1 MSSSI
6 KIENLSHSFKKQNI
20 FNNMS
25 LNFEKNK
32 IYGLL
37 GKNGAGKTTL
47 LNIMVNQLIQNEGEI
62 EILGK
67 NPKEN
72 IKVLEEVCIVREK
85 EFYSPDFKV
94 GQIFEFSS
102 SFYKSYDKG
111 LEEELCK
118 YFDLNT
124 KKKYKQLS
132 RGMKTILS
140 NIIGICSNS
149 AITIFDEPTIG
160 LDAVNRQEFYNII
173 LDSYIK
179 NPRTII
185 ISTHLIDEIDDL
197 LEHVI
202 ILNEGKI
209 IIDEEIDVIKQKAH
223 YITGNKEELEKL
235 ECIKNIKPKKAFGN
249 AVAYFYYGDFSEN
262 DEKILKNSNIDV
274 GYIGLQDM
282 FVNMTKKEEL

>member
-6 KIENLSHSFKKQNI
+6 KIKNLSHSFKKQKI
-20 FNNMS
+20 FSNMS
-25 LNFEKNK
+25 LNFEENK

-47 LNIMVNQLIQNEGEI
+47 LNIMVNQLIQNEGDI
-62 EILGK
+62 EILG
-67 NPKEN
+67 NNLKEDV
-72 IKVLEEVCIVREK
+72 KVLEEVCVVREK
-85 EFYSPDFKV
+85 EFYSSDFKV
-94 GQIFEFSS
+94 SQVFEFSS
-102 SFYKSYDKG
+102 SFYKNYDKG

-124 KKKYKQLS
+124 KKKYRQLS
-132 RGMKTILS
+132 RGMKTVLS

-173 LDSYIK
+173 LDNYIK
-179 NPRTII
+179 KPRTII

-197 LEHVI
+197 LEHVV

-209 IIDEEIDVIKQKAH
+209 IVDEEIDVIKQKAH

-235 ECIKNIKPKKAFGN
+235 ESIKNIKPKKAFGN
-249 AVAYFYYGDFSEN
+249 TVAYFYYGDFSEN
-262 DEKILKNSNIDV
+262 DEKVIRNSNIEV

-282 FVNMTKKEEL
+282 FVNMTKKEGL

>member
-1 MSSSI
+1 MSNSI
-6 KIENLSHSFKKQNI
+6 RIKNLSHSFKKQKI
-20 FNNMS
+20 FDNVS
-25 LNFEKNK
+25 LNFEENK

-47 LNIMVNQLIQNEGEI
+47 LNIIVNQLIQSEGDI
-62 EILGK
+62 EISGK
-67 NPKEN
+67 NIKEDL
-72 IKVLEEVCIVREK
+72 KVLEDICIVREK
-85 EFYSPDFKV
+85 EFYNSDFKV

-102 SFYKSYDKG
+102 SFYKNYDKA
-111 LEEELCK
+111 LEEKLCK
-118 YFDLNT
+118 YFDLNI
-124 KKKYKQLS
+124 KKKYRQLS

-160 LDAVNRQEFYNII
+160 LDAVNRQEFYNVI
-173 LDSYIK
+173 LDNYIK

-209 IIDEEIDVIKQKAH
+209 IIDEDIDTIKQKAH
-223 YITGNKEELEKL
+223 YITGSREEVEKL
-235 ECIKNIKPKKAFGN
+235 EAIRSVKPKKSFGN
-249 AVAYFYYGDFSEN
+249 TVAYFYYGDFNKN
-262 DEKILKNSNIDV
+262 DENILKNSNIDV

-282 FVNMTKKEEL
+282 FVSMTKKEVL

>member
-1 MSSSI
+1 MSNSI
-6 KIENLSHSFKKQNI
+6 RIKNLSHSFKKQKI
-20 FNNMS
+20 FDNVS
-25 LNFEKNK
+25 LNFEENK

-47 LNIMVNQLIQNEGEI
+47 LNIIVNQLIQNEGDI
-62 EILGK
+62 EISGK
-67 NPKEN
+67 NIKEDL
-72 IKVLEEVCIVREK
+72 KVLEDICIVREK
-85 EFYSPDFKV
+85 EFYNSDFKV

-102 SFYKSYDKG
+102 SFYKNYDKI
-111 LEEELCK
+111 LEEKLCK
-118 YFDLNT
+118 YFDLNI
-124 KKKYKQLS
+124 KKKYRQLS

-149 AITIFDEPTIG
+149 SITIFDEPTIG
-160 LDAVNRQEFYNII
+160 LDAVNRQEFYNVI

-209 IIDEEIDVIKQKAH
+209 IIDEDIDTIKQKAH
-223 YITGNKEELEKL
+223 YITGSREEVEKL
-235 ECIKNIKPKKAFGN
+235 EAIRNAKPKKSFGN
-249 AVAYFYYGDFSEN
+249 TVAYFHYGDFSKN
-262 DEKILKNSNIDV
+262 DENILKNTNIDV

-282 FVNMTKKEEL
+282 FVSMTKKEVL

>member
-1 MSSSI
+1 M
-6 KIENLSHSFKKQNI
+6 N
-20 FNNMS
+20 
-25 LNFEKNK
+25 
-32 IYGLL
+32 
-37 GKNGAGKTTL
+37 
-47 LNIMVNQLIQNEGEI
+47 
-62 EILGK
+62 
-67 NPKEN
+67 
-72 IKVLEEVCIVREK
+72 
-85 EFYSPDFKV
+85 
-94 GQIFEFSS
+94 FSS

-111 LEEELCK
+111 LEEKLCK

-202 ILNEGKI
+202 ILHEGKI
-209 IIDEEIDVIKQKAH
+209 IIDEEVDVIKQKAH

-235 ECIKNIKPKKAFGN
+235 ECIRNIKPKKAFGN
-249 AVAYFYYGDFSEN
+249 TVAYFYYGDFSEN

>member
-1 MSSSI
+1 
-6 KIENLSHSFKKQNI
+6 
-20 FNNMS
+20 
-25 LNFEKNK
+25 
-32 IYGLL
+32 
-37 GKNGAGKTTL
+37 
-47 LNIMVNQLIQNEGEI
+47 
-62 EILGK
+62 
-67 NPKEN
+67 
-72 IKVLEEVCIVREK
+72 
-85 EFYSPDFKV
+85 
-94 GQIFEFSS
+94 
-102 SFYKSYDKG
+102 
-111 LEEELCK
+111 
-118 YFDLNT
+118 
-124 KKKYKQLS
+124 
-132 RGMKTILS
+132 MKTILS

-185 ISTHLIDEIDDL
+185 ISTHLMDEIDDL

>member
-1 MSSSI
+1 MSNSI
-6 KIENLSHSFKKQNI
+6 RIKNLSHSFKKQKI
-20 FNNMS
+20 FDNMS
-25 LNFEKNK
+25 LNFEENK

-47 LNIMVNQLIQNEGEI
+47 LNIIVNQLIQNEGDI
-62 EILGK
+62 EISGK
-67 NPKEN
+67 NIKEDL
-72 IKVLEEVCIVREK
+72 KVLEDICIVREK
-85 EFYSPDFKV
+85 EFYNSDFKV

-102 SFYKSYDKG
+102 NFYKNYDKI
-111 LEEELCK
+111 LEEKLCK
-118 YFDLNT
+118 HFDLNI

-132 RGMKTILS
+132 RGMKTVLS
-140 NIIGICSNS
+140 NTIGICSNS

-160 LDAVNRQEFYNII
+160 LDAVNRQEFYNVI

-209 IIDEEIDVIKQKAH
+209 IIDEDIDTIKQKAH
-223 YITGNKEELEKL
+223 YITGSREEVEKL
-235 ECIKNIKPKKAFGN
+235 EAIRNEKPKKTFGN
-249 AVAYFYYGDFSEN
+249 TVAYFHYGDFSEN
-262 DEKILKNSNIDV
+262 DENILKDSNIDV

-282 FVNMTKKEEL
+282 FVSMTKKEVL

>member
-1 MSSSI
+1 MSNSI
-6 KIENLSHSFKKQNI
+6 RIKNLSHSFKKQKI
-20 FNNMS
+20 FDNVS
-25 LNFEKNK
+25 LNFEENK

-47 LNIMVNQLIQNEGEI
+47 LNIIVNQLIQSEGDI
-62 EILGK
+62 EISGK
-67 NPKEN
+67 NIKEDL
-72 IKVLEEVCIVREK
+72 KVLEDICIVREK
-85 EFYSPDFKV
+85 EFYNSDFKV

-102 SFYKSYDKG
+102 SFYKNYDKA
-111 LEEELCK
+111 LEEKLCK
-118 YFDLNT
+118 YFDLNI
-124 KKKYKQLS
+124 KKKYRQLS

-160 LDAVNRQEFYNII
+160 LDAVNRQEFYNVI
-173 LDSYIK
+173 LDNYIK

-209 IIDEEIDVIKQKAH
+209 IIDEDIDTIKQKAH
-223 YITGNKEELEKL
+223 YITGSREEVEKL
-235 ECIKNIKPKKAFGN
+235 ETIRNVKPKKSFGN
-249 AVAYFYYGDFSEN
+249 TVAYFYYGDFNKN
-262 DEKILKNSNIDV
+262 DENILKNSNIDV

-282 FVNMTKKEEL
+282 FVSMTKKEVL

>member
-1 MSSSI
+1 MNNSI
-6 KIENLSHSFKKQNI
+6 KIKNLSHSFKKQKV
-20 FNNMS
+20 FSNMS
-25 LNFEKNK
+25 INFETNK

-47 LNIMVNQLIQNEGEI
+47 LNIIVNQLVQNEGEI

-67 NPKEN
+67 NLKED
-72 IKVLEEVCIVREK
+72 IEVLEEVCIVREK

-94 GQIFEFSS
+94 SQIFEYSS
-102 SFYKSYDKG
+102 NFYKNYNKG

-140 NIIGICSNS
+140 NIIGVCSNS
-149 AITIFDEPTIG
+149 PITIFDEPTIG

-173 LDSYIK
+173 LDNYIK

-235 ECIKNIKPKKAFGN
+235 EAIRNIKPKKTFGN
-249 AVAYFYYGDFSEN
+249 TVAYFYYGDFNEN
-262 DEKILKNSNIDV
+262 DEKVIRNSNVDV

-282 FVNMTKKEEL
+282 FVNMTKKEGL

>member
-1 MSSSI
+1 MSNSI
-6 KIENLSHSFKKQNI
+6 RIKNLSHSFKKQKI
-20 FNNMS
+20 FDNVS
-25 LNFEKNK
+25 LNFEENK

-47 LNIMVNQLIQNEGEI
+47 LNIIVNQLIQSEGDI
-62 EILGK
+62 EISGK
-67 NPKEN
+67 NIKEDL
-72 IKVLEEVCIVREK
+72 KVLEDICIVREK
-85 EFYSPDFKV
+85 EFYNSDFKV

-102 SFYKSYDKG
+102 SFYKNYDKA
-111 LEEELCK
+111 LEEKLCK
-118 YFDLNT
+118 YFDLNI
-124 KKKYKQLS
+124 KKKYRQLS

-160 LDAVNRQEFYNII
+160 LDAVNRQEFYNVI
-173 LDSYIK
+173 LDNYIK

-209 IIDEEIDVIKQKAH
+209 IIDEDIDTIKQKAH
-223 YITGNKEELEKL
+223 YITGSREEVEKL
-235 ECIKNIKPKKAFGN
+235 EAIRNVKPKKSFGN
-249 AVAYFYYGDFSEN
+249 TVAYFYYGDFNKN
-262 DEKILKNSNIDV
+262 DENILKNSNIDV

-282 FVNMTKKEEL
+282 FVSMTKKEVL

>member
-1 MSSSI
+1 MSNSI
-6 KIENLSHSFKKQNI
+6 RIKNLSHSFKKQKI
-20 FNNMS
+20 FDNMS
-25 LNFEKNK
+25 LNFEENK

-47 LNIMVNQLIQNEGEI
+47 LNIIVNQLIQSEGDI
-62 EILGK
+62 EISGK
-67 NPKEN
+67 NIKEDL
-72 IKVLEEVCIVREK
+72 KVLEDICIVREK
-85 EFYSPDFKV
+85 EFYNSDFKV

-102 SFYKSYDKG
+102 SFYKNYDKA
-111 LEEELCK
+111 LEEKLCK
-118 YFDLNT
+118 YFDLNI
-124 KKKYKQLS
+124 KKKYRKLS

-160 LDAVNRQEFYNII
+160 LDAVNRQEFYNVI
-173 LDSYIK
+173 LDNYIK

-209 IIDEEIDVIKQKAH
+209 IIDEDIDTIKQKAH
-223 YITGNKEELEKL
+223 YITGSREEVEKL
-235 ECIKNIKPKKAFGN
+235 EAIRNVKPKKSFGN
-249 AVAYFYYGDFSEN
+249 TVAYFYYGDFSKN
-262 DEKILKNSNIDV
+262 DENIIENSNIDV

-282 FVNMTKKEEL
+282 FVSMTKKEVL

>member
-1 MSSSI
+1 MSNSI
-6 KIENLSHSFKKQNI
+6 RIKNLSHSFKKQKI
-20 FNNMS
+20 FDNMS
-25 LNFEKNK
+25 LNFEENK

-47 LNIMVNQLIQNEGEI
+47 LNIIVNQLIQNEGDI
-62 EILGK
+62 EISGK
-67 NPKEN
+67 NIKEDL
-72 IKVLEEVCIVREK
+72 KVLEDICIVREK
-85 EFYSPDFKV
+85 EFYNSDFKV

-102 SFYKSYDKG
+102 NFYKNYDKT
-111 LEEELCK
+111 LEEKLCK
-118 YFDLNT
+118 HFDLNI

-132 RGMKTILS
+132 RGMKTVLS
-140 NIIGICSNS
+140 NTIGICSNS

-160 LDAVNRQEFYNII
+160 LDAVNRQEFYNVI

-209 IIDEEIDVIKQKAH
+209 IIDEDIDTIKQKAH
-223 YITGNKEELEKL
+223 YITGGREEVEKL
-235 ECIKNIKPKKAFGN
+235 EAIRNEKPKKTFGN
-249 AVAYFYYGDFSEN
+249 TVAYFHYGDFSEN
-262 DEKILKNSNIDV
+262 DENILKDSNIDV

-282 FVNMTKKEEL
+282 FVSMTKKEVL

>member
-6 KIENLSHSFKKQNI
+6 KIKNLSHSFKKQKV
-20 FNNMS
+20 FSNMS
-25 LNFEKNK
+25 LNFEANK

-47 LNIMVNQLIQNEGEI
+47 LNIIVNQLIQSEGEI
-62 EILGK
+62 EILG
-67 NPKEN
+67 NNLKEDV
-72 IKVLEEVCIVREK
+72 KVLEEVCIVREK

-94 GQIFEFSS
+94 SQIFEYSS
-102 SFYKSYDKG
+102 SFYKNYDKR

-140 NIIGICSNS
+140 NIIGVCSNS
-149 AITIFDEPTIG
+149 PITIFDEPTIG

-173 LDSYIK
+173 LDNYIK

-185 ISTHLIDEIDDL
+185 ISTHLINEIDNL

-209 IIDEEIDVIKQKAH
+209 IVDEELDVIKQKAH
-223 YITGNKEELEKL
+223 YITGDKEELEKL
-235 ECIKNIKPKKAFGN
+235 ESIRNIKPKKIFGN
-249 AVAYFYYGDFSEN
+249 KVAYFYYGDFNEN
-262 DEKILKNSNIDV
+262 DEKVIRNSNIDV

-282 FVNMTKKEEL
+282 FVNMTKKEGL